1 MNLPVS
7 FSEKVRG
14 PKEGGGYPVQIS
26 AGDLDKNFQFA
37 ALDAEEGYIESSAGH
52 GGNTGRKLKLP
63 PIPPSGDHVL
73 TSEGGALKWGSGAGL
88 PEGEEGDILYHGEE
102 EWQTLNAGHAL
113 AFNEYFVVI
122 NGALKKAKFLSTE
135 TPYDP

>member
-7 FSEKVRG
+7 FSEKARG

-52 GGNTGRKLKLP
+52 GGNAGRKLTLP
-63 PIPPSGDHVL
+63 PIPPSGTYVL
-73 TSEGGALKWGSGAGL
+73 GSLGGALTWI
-88 PEGEEGDILYHGEE
+88 ETEECD
-102 EWQTLNAGHAL
+102 
-113 AFNEYFVVI
+113 
-122 NGALKKAKFLSTE
+122 
-135 TPYDP
+135 